1 MTSSW
6 LFLSTLNYDARSTT
20 HQIYRMHIFIPESM
34 LISYV
39 VIILQSYMGMKIHDH
54 IYKSPFLYVFLS
66 TMNITYIL
74 TILLRHFKK
83 IIPRLY
89 LGLESG
95 LSLQISD

>member
-1 MTSSW
+1 
-6 LFLSTLNYDARSTT
+6 
-20 HQIYRMHIFIPESM
+20 
-34 LISYV
+34 
-39 VIILQSYMGMKIHDH
+39 MGMKIHDH